1 MGKLYME
8 KLLTYQLYQDYND
21 CHIIEVSMS
30 WIFQVELEKKKTG
43 FCFWWRG
50 DGDGG
55 TSFEM
60 TAIQKYE
67 IGL

>member
-1 MGKLYME
+1 
-8 KLLTYQLYQDYND
+8 
-21 CHIIEVSMS
+21 MS
-30 WIFQVELEKKKTG
+30 WIFQVELEKKKKTG

-60 TAIQKYE
+60 TVI
-67 IGL
+67 